1 MLLFFVIFIVGILND
16 KIGNIL
22 SSLVNLLRD
31 CDDSDLLEHVLSLL
45 STLLHNRLAE
55 VKKQH
60 AIVVI
65 LKEVLVA
72 KQSSLSPMDHKVSKL

>member
-31 CDDSDLLEHVLSLL
+31 CDDSDLLEHVLSQPLGRSKETTCYCGHTQGGIGGEAVQL
-45 STLLHNRLAE
+45 ITNGPQGI
-55 VKKQH
+55 KIM
-60 AIVVI
+60 IVVY
-65 LKEVLVA
+65 
-72 KQSSLSPMDHKVSKL
+72 